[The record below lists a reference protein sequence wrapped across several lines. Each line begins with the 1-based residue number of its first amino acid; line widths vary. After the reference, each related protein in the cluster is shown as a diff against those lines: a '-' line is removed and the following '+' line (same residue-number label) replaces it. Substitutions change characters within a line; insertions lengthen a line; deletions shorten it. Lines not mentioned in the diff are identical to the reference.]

1 MFYDIVGCNFMRFT
15 ILGSGS
21 SGGVPRI
28 GGVWGACDPLE
39 PKNRR
44 RRSSFLIE
52 KGSGDAVTRVLVDT
66 SPDLR
71 EQLLMAGV
79 RVLDGV
85 VYTHSHAD
93 HTHGI
98 DDLRAVYFHSKKRI
112 PVFYEVE
119 TGAVLLEKF
128 RYCFE
133 QPEDANYVPI
143 LDGCLIEAFKGFSI
157 EGAGGTVDLMPF
169 SQLHG
174 NGRSLGFRIGD
185 LVYAT
190 DVHAFPDDSL
200 AVMEGAEVLVLDALR
215 YSTHPCHLSVEEAL
229 VLIER
234 LAPKRAILTHLH
246 IDLDYQTLKAELPS
260 GVEPA
265 YDGLVIEC

>member
-1 MFYDIVGCNFMRFT
+1 MRFT
-15 ILGSGS
+15 ILGCGS

-28 GGVWGACDPLE
+28 GGAWGACDPAE

-52 KGSGDAVTRVLVDT
+52 KMEGGAQTTVLIDS

-79 RVLDGV
+79 GVLDGV
-85 VYTHSHAD
+85 VYSHGHAD

-98 DDLRAVYFHSKKRI
+98 DDLRAVYFLSKKRI
-112 PVFYEVE
+112 PVFYDQA
-119 TGAVLLEKF
+119 TGVQLLEKF

-133 QPEDANYVPI
+133 QPDDSNYVPI
-143 LDGCLIEAFKGFSI
+143 LDGRVIKPLQRFSI
-157 EGAGGTVDLMPF
+157 EGAGGVVELLPLP
-169 SQLHG
+169 QWHG
-174 NGRSLGFRIGD
+174 NGQSLGFRIGG

-190 DVHAFPDDSL
+190 DVHAFPDEAL

-215 YSTHPCHLSVEEAL
+215 YTPHPCHFSVSQAL
-229 VLIER
+229 EIIQR
-234 LAPKRAILTHLH
+234 LAPSRAILTHLH
-246 IDLDYQTLKAELPS
+246 VDLDYQTLKAELPA

-265 YDGLVIEC
+265 YDGLVIEL